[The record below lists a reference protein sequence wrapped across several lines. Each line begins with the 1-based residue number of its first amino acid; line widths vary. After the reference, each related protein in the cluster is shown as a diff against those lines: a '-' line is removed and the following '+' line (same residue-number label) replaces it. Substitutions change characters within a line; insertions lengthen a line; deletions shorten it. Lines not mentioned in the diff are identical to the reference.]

1 MIFTYDGPMRPFLLA
16 LRSQTIPP
24 ALMPF
29 LYDIQPPVS
38 FVDGCIVV
46 EIHDLRRNPETRT
59 RVVMRPAPL
68 AISQTIDQMLDRNGV
83 STEDEHLSLGIES
96 RILVRSCPLFTF
108 CSHHS
113 HLPLSLYNY
122 IQWIVQSTKSNHEQ
136 CSPPVRHVRTTLHRN
151 LNPRNSQC
159 RPSTR
164 PDRPNTT
171 KPIRKRSTT
180 LHNHPKRLVIRLR
193 TYATSLTSRKPLF
206 ITINDIPT

>member
-96 RILVRSCPLFTF
+96 RILVRLLVLSSSFTF
-108 CSHHS
+108 AYFATASIS
-113 HLPLSLYNY
+113 QAP
-122 IQWIVQSTKSNHEQ
+122 
-136 CSPPVRHVRTTLHRN
+136 
-151 LNPRNSQC
+151 NPQ
-159 RPSTR
+159 TQ
-164 PDRPNTT
+164 
-171 KPIRKRSTT
+171 I
-180 LHNHPKRLVIRLR
+180 
-193 TYATSLTSRKPLF
+193 TSWR
-206 ITINDIPT
+206 

>member
-1 MIFTYDGPMRPFLLA
+1 MVFTYDGPMRPFLLA

-83 STEDEHLSLGIES
+83 STEDEHLSLGIEA
-96 RILVRSCPLFTF
+96 RILVRL
-108 CSHHS
+108 
-113 HLPLSLYNY
+113 
-122 IQWIVQSTKSNHEQ
+122 
-136 CSPPVRHVRTTLHRN
+136 
-151 LNPRNSQC
+151 
-159 RPSTR
+159 
-164 PDRPNTT
+164 
-171 KPIRKRSTT
+171 
-180 LHNHPKRLVIRLR
+180 LVISSPSSFL
-193 TYATSLTSRKPLF
+193 YLATAGTNEASDVK
-206 ITINDIPT
+206 NDHELALIRSPGPPHHYT